1 MRTAAL
7 RRRRLWR
14 TGEPAHVQTRIA
26 IAHAIVPLI
35 IPRLND
41 RQRLGDA
48 VENAGIYT
56 HVPAVTFLLGDF
68 VAPEPKQRQERKRK
82 ERAPSEPMQTAATVQ
97 VSQLQEA
104 PEDRAQVSRMKVLRQ
119 TIKEHAKKDPDG
131 RVNLFRLV
139 LHPTS
144 FSQTVENFFDLSF
157 IVKDGFAEIVSTDG
171 AAFVRPRTPPDAQA
185 YSSGLIKRQNIV
197 TLDYDIW
204 KKLCARWLPNGAL
217 PILPSRGG
225 GRDID

>member
-1 MRTAAL
+1 M
-7 RRRRLWR
+7 
-14 TGEPAHVQTRIA
+14 
-26 IAHAIVPLI
+26 
-35 IPRLND
+35 
-41 RQRLGDA
+41 
-48 VENAGIYT
+48 
-56 HVPAVTFLLGDF
+56 HVPAVTFLLGNF

-82 ERAPSEPMQTAATVQ
+82 ERAPSEPVQTAATVQ

-104 PEDRAQVSRMKVLRQ
+104 PEDRAQVSRMRVLRE
-119 TIKEHAKKDPDG
+119 TLKEHAKKDPDG

-157 IVKDGFAEIVSTDG
+157 IVKDGFVEIVTADG

-185 YSSGLIKRQNIV
+185 YGNGLIKRQNIV

-204 KKLCARWLPNGAL
+204 EKLCARWLPNGAK
-217 PILPSRGG
+217 PILPARGT
-225 GRDID
+225 GRDD